1 MCYYHNMDNHTIA
14 ITVSAGALGAT
25 LAYLGY
31 NNYMNNDDKNNDDKN
46 NDDEYND
53 DEYNSEDDA
62 AEKQETKTTLTK
74 TLRSDVPTPTNTVVS
89 SKSPTH
95 NNKPVKEA
103 SVEAKQ
109 EVKKAVKSEW
119 GQFWQGEYETQ
130 RSKSSSPQ
138 EVTAADYN

>member
-31 NNYMNNDDKNNDDKN
+31 NNYMNNDDKNNDV
-46 NDDEYND
+46 EYND
-53 DEYNSEDDA
+53 DEYNSEDDV

-109 EVKKAVKSEW
+109 EVKQAVKSEW
-119 GQFWQGEYETQ
+119 GQFWQSEYDTQ

>member
-31 NNYMNNDDKNNDDKN
+31 NNYMNNDDKNNDV
-46 NDDEYND
+46 
-53 DEYNSEDDA
+53 EYNSEDDA

-109 EVKKAVKSEW
+109 EVKQAVKSEW

>member
-31 NNYMNNDDKNNDDKN
+31 NNYMNNDDKN
-46 NDDEYND
+46 ND

-109 EVKKAVKSEW
+109 EVKQAVKSEW

>member
-1 MCYYHNMDNHTIA
+1 MCYSHNMDNHTIA

-31 NNYMNNDDKNNDDKN
+31 NNYMNNDDKN
-46 NDDEYND
+46 ND

-95 NNKPVKEA
+95 N
-103 SVEAKQ
+103 
-109 EVKKAVKSEW
+109 KKAVKSEW